1 MTTVSLESSQVAC
14 GRCKTPLPP
23 DLFNRAEALPCPN
36 CGTATKVATFPAFGR
51 KAAGAATLE
60 TIVAEGE
67 AGCFFHPAKKAVVA
81 CGNCGR
87 FLCGLCDL
95 ELGGRHLCPNC
106 LESGKQK
113 GKLAEID
120 HQRTCYGN
128 IALGLALGSVLF
140 VPVSVITAPI
150 VLYLVIRHWKT
161 PGSLVGGAG
170 RKRRIAAAALAVGE
184 LITLSVLIA
193 LGVMS

>member
-1 MTTVSLESSQVAC
+1 MTTASLESSQVAC

-23 DLFNRAEALPCPN
+23 DLFNRSKILPCPN
-36 CGTATKVATFPAFGR
+36 CGTATRVVTFPAFGR
-51 KAAGAATLE
+51 KSAGTATVE
-60 TIVAEGE
+60 NIVAEGE

-87 FLCGLCDL
+87 FICGLCDL

-120 HQRTCYGN
+120 HQRTSYGN
-128 IALGLALGSVLF
+128 VALGLALGSLLLG
-140 VPVSVITAPI
+140 PASLLTAPI
-150 VLYLVIRHWKT
+150 VLFLVIRHWKT
-161 PGSLVGGAG
+161 PGSLVGGSG
-170 RKRRIAAAALAVGE
+170 KKRRIAAAIIAV
-184 LITLSVLIA
+184 LQ
-193 LGVMS
+193 LGGWTAWIVEVAT